1 MNNTQEKAATDN
13 NGSYDQE
20 NPDIRYSLSDY
31 SEADRFDLIKVIKPY
46 VGRSMN
52 KSDADYLKFFKDKNL
67 PVYTEADAHEI
78 AATAMY
84 ENRSDS
90 RRAAAQKRD
99 KWLYDNLPL
108 YAAAAIQEN
117 RDGLIRNLPFN
128 CVAYCIIRHQQRTFN
143 MSCSVFFSG
152 ASINQKHW
160 FLRLFPLFF
169 RYRANGAAVMT
180 SSADSPN
187 VKEKHHEPQL
197 LQ

>member
-31 SEADRFDLIKVIKPY
+31 SEADRFDLIKAIKPY

-84 ENRSDS
+84 ENRSDR

-117 RDGLIRNLPFN
+117 RDGLIRDLPLQL
-128 CVAYCIIRHQQRTFN
+128 CRLLYHTASTAPPEHVLQCILQRCEYQSKALVPPFVSTFLPIPET
-143 MSCSVFFSG
+143 G
-152 ASINQKHW
+152 
-160 FLRLFPLFF
+160 
-169 RYRANGAAVMT
+169 
-180 SSADSPN
+180 
-187 VKEKHHEPQL
+187 L
-197 LQ
+197 L